1 MNNTSFKVN
10 WFFYFICIQLIG
22 FSMVNLSCE
31 KKIDKATT
39 TNDYQDLIIL
49 FREFREFQNPTLV
62 NGIPDFTERAMNEQY
77 EGLKVLQNKLS
88 KIDTTGWSIAK
99 QVDYHLVRAE
109 MNGLDFVSIENFG
122 V

>member
-1 MNNTSFKVN
+1 MNNMIFKVN

-22 FSMVNLSCE
+22 FSMVTLSCE
-31 KKIDKATT
+31 RKIEKATA

-77 EGLKVLQNKLS
+77 EG
-88 KIDTTGWSIAK
+88 
-99 QVDYHLVRAE
+99 
-109 MNGLDFVSIENFG
+109 
-122 V
+122 